1 MPHPQTGQ
9 KCSAWVVAMSENSTD
24 VLQSEDIWRHGM
36 ARRSAVFLLLA
47 RQRATDLECRNTR
60 KKLPELDDNEGFIL

>member
-24 VLQSEDIWRHGM
+24 VLQSEDIF
-36 ARRSAVFLLLA
+36 SAVFLLLA